1 MIVHRSLDQLNIQKS
16 VVTTGSFDGVHVG
29 HRTIVNRLRT
39 IAKETDGASV
49 LVTFYPHPRKI
60 LYPKTLGRDLQMINS
75 QREKIYLLEKAG
87 LDHLV
92 IIPFS
97 LEFSKTTSVDFVRK
111 ILVGKLHASCVVVGF
126 NHHFGFNREGD
137 YEYLHELGKYY
148 GFAVEEIPE
157 QDIHNEFVSSTK
169 IRKAIMEGNIQRAN
183 AYLDHEY
190 FILAPVKQ
198 AVDII
203 GPDGFH
209 WYEVLPDEEEKQIP
223 PPGTYAGSLV
233 EDDQRIKALV
243 LIAEQSGRLRIY
255 LHVID
260 YDISRIPE
268 VHLTFHKRI
277 RLTQPGQPDFNPM
290 LLAQDVEDITELI
303 Y

>member
-39 IAKETDGASV
+39 IAREIDGVSV

-60 LYPKTLGRDLQMINS
+60 LYPKTLGKDLQMINS

-190 FILAPVKQ
+190 FILAPVKR
-198 AVDII
+198 AEDIT
-203 GPDGFH
+203 GTEGFY
-209 WYEVLPDEEEKQIP
+209 WYEVFPDEEEKQIP
-223 PPGTYAGSLV
+223 PPGAYAGSLV

-243 LIAEQSGRLRIY
+243 LITEQYGRQRI
-255 LHVID
+255 LIHTID
-260 YDISRIPE
+260 YDIANIPE

-277 RLTQPGQPDFNPM
+277 RLTQMGQPDFNLA
-290 LLAQDVEDITELI
+290 LLQQDVDDIKELI

>member
-1 MIVHRSLDQLNIQKS
+1 MLVHRSLEKLNIQKS

-29 HRTIVNRLRT
+29 HRTIIDRLNA
-39 IAKETDGASV
+39 IAKETGGVSV

-60 LYPKTLGRDLQMINS
+60 LYPNTQGKDLQMINT

-97 LEFSKTTSVDFVRK
+97 LEFAKTTSVDFIRK

-126 NHHFGFNREGD
+126 NHHFGHNREGD
-137 YEYLHELGKYY
+137 YDYLHELGKYY
-148 GFAVEEIPE
+148 NFAVEEIPE

-169 IRKAIMEGNIQRAN
+169 IRKAILEGNIQRAN

-190 FILAPVKQ
+190 FMLAKIKPERSAGQ
-198 AVDII
+198 
-203 GPDGFH
+203 PLGFT
-209 WYEVLPDEEEKQIP
+209 WFEVIPEEPEKQILP
-223 PPGTYAGSLV
+223 DGVYAGSVLEGDVRWKVLV
-233 EDDQRIKALV
+233 WIFELSDRRTI
-243 LIAEQSGRLRIY
+243 LIHAPDCDLTGIPDVY
-255 LHVID
+255 LA
-260 YDISRIPE
+260 
-268 VHLTFHKRI
+268 FHKKM
-277 RLTQPGQPDFNPM
+277 RLVAPYPSNIDPT
-290 LLAQDVEDITELI
+290 LLAQSLEEIRELI

>member
-1 MIVHRSLDQLNIQKS
+1 MLVHRSLEHLNLQKS

-29 HRTIVNRLRT
+29 HRTIINRLRT
-39 IAKETDGASV
+39 IAHEIDGSSV

-60 LYPKTLGRDLQMINS
+60 LYPNTLGKDLQMINT

-97 LEFSKTTSVDFVRK
+97 LEFSQTTSVDFIRK
-111 ILVGKLHASCVVVGF
+111 ILVGKLHASCIVVGF
-126 NHHFGFNREGD
+126 NHHFGHNREGD

-148 GFAVEEIPE
+148 NFSVEEIPE

-169 IRKAIMEGNIQRAN
+169 IRKAISEGNIQRAN

-190 FILAPVKQ
+190 FILAPVKP
-198 AVDII
+198 AKDIMQ
-203 GPDGFH
+203 PEGFV
-209 WYEVLPDEEEKQIP
+209 WYEVFPDEPEKQIS
-223 PPGTYAGSLV
+223 PPGVYAGSLLE
-233 EDDQRIKALV
+233 EDRRIKV
-243 LIAEQSGRLRIY
+243 LILIVEEGDKLRILLY
-255 LHVID
+255 VQD
-260 YDISRIPE
+260 YDLSRIPE
-268 VHLTFHKRI
+268 VNLTFHKRM
-277 RLTQPGQPDFNPM
+277 RLTQYGQPGFDP
-290 LLAQDVEDITELI
+290 LLLIQDMEDINELI